1 MMLTDPPLDHPVQVR
16 YIIPEAIRC
25 FFHVYE
31 ERVGTYGFSVL
42 KHVLVYPGQ
51 YARPMMNTGCDRALD
66 RYEYVA
72 VSNDIVIDRTWCKAC
87 AAAVEEESK
96 RGHSPT
102 KILTSPSKK
111 EAL

>member
-1 MMLTDPPLDHPVQVR
+1 MLTDPPPGHRVMAR
-16 YIIPEAIRC
+16 YVIPEAIQC

-31 ERVGTYGFSVL
+31 ERIGTYGFRVL
-42 KHVLVYPGQ
+42 KHVLVCPGQ
-51 YARPMMNTGCDRALD
+51 YASSTMKTGCDRTLD
-66 RYEYVA
+66 QCAYVA
-72 VSNDIVIDRTWCKAC
+72 VSNDIVIDRTWCMAC
-87 AAAVEEESK
+87 AAAVGEESK